1 MTPQEKN
8 VFGKLFAK
16 TELASQKV
24 DLALNDDVQKNYN
37 SAIAARKKSADVYF
51 TAKKAIENA
60 ITEIKSLKSINE
72 NALATFSKFDA
83 LVKELGIPY
92 PPEQLNQKNNIQ
104 DGLKGSFAQQI
115 KSLESAKL

>member
-37 SAIAARKKSADVYF
+37 NAIAARKKSADVYF
-51 TAKKAIENA
+51 AAKKAVENA
-60 ITEIKSLKSINE
+60 ITEMKNLKGINE
-72 NALATFSKFDA
+72 DALATFSKFDA

-92 PPEQLNQKNNIQ
+92 PQEQAAQKTNIQ
-104 DGLKGSFAQQI
+104 DGLKGSFAQYI

>member
-1 MTPQEKN
+1 MTANEKKM
-8 VFGKLFAK
+8 FSKLFK
-16 TELASQKV
+16 TELGTQKV

-37 SAIAARKKSADVYF
+37 NAIAARKKSADVYF
-51 TAKKAIENA
+51 TAKKAVENA
-60 ITEIKSLKSINE
+60 IAEIKSLRATNE
-72 NALATFSKFDA
+72 DALSTFSKFDA